1 MGVLNWITQG
11 CDTLT
16 STVSPSV
23 DALGL
28 RICIALATI
37 MMVWFGVQ
45 EALASASGG
54 PGFDMRRFISFFI
67 LITFA
72 YFFVNF
78 YNTAIPGIGTSLK
91 GFIDGGTAN
100 LVQIIGQDSYNTMTR
115 EIDAAAQNMGSSMPS
130 VLLSP
135 YKSFV
140 FFMVQMALCV

>member
-1 MGVLNWITQG
+1 MSLFQYIAQACQSLAATAAPSITAMGVHMVL
-11 CDTLT
+11 
-16 STVSPSV
+16 
-23 DALGL
+23 
-28 RICIALATI
+28 ALATI

-54 PGFDMRRFISFFI
+54 PGFDMRRVISFFI

-72 YFFVNF
+72 YSFVNF

-115 EIDAAAQNMGSSMPS
+115 EI
-130 VLLSP
+130 
-135 YKSFV
+135 
-140 FFMVQMALCV
+140 